1 MVKLITTTSH
11 IITLVSIAL
20 FVKWPIVSMTGLLMS
35 IIVQELKSDI
45 IYKKYR
51 KYKDVTKMYRKLVT
65 RRVTAK

>member
-45 IYKKYR
+45 LYKKYC
-51 KYKDVTKMYRKLVT
+51 KYKNVTQMYRKLVT